1 MSRKITTYDQL
12 DSFHITRNGNIS
24 TKDGI
29 IIEFEDNCS
38 VCGELY
44 YMRQKRDSLI
54 CSLDCK
60 KNIEDKEMINL
71 LSIDGYKVLGLYSKN
86 KRRYAK
92 MICPF
97 GHINNIMA
105 FNFKNGHRCK
115 KCAYT
120 GNKNS
125 HWKGGVVTRNI
136 PLYNTYYKQLDTYE
150 EVRRSSID
158 ENILE
163 VRCTYC
169 NKWYIPK
176 RTSVRSRIQNIK
188 GNINY
193 RSENRFY
200 CSDECKGNCDL
211 FNQKLFPKSFLN
223 PRSIT
228 REVQPQLR
236 KMVLERDN
244 WTCQKC
250 NEVSNLH
257 CHHIDPVINNPI

>member
-1 MSRKITTYDQL
+1 MLIPKTY
-12 DSFHITRNGNIS
+12 
-24 TKDGI
+24 KDLE
-29 IIEFEDNCS
+29 EFEYITSKGYFRKRNS
-38 VCGELY
+38 KSSLFELF
-44 YMRQKRDSLI
+44 LI
-54 CSLDCK
+54 C
-60 KNIEDKEMINL
+60 N
-71 LSIDGYKVLGLYSKN
+71 
-86 KRRYAK
+86 
-92 MICPF
+92 
-97 GHINNIMA
+97 
-105 FNFKNGHRCK
+105 CK
-115 KCAYT
+115 KCGDEFLAFK
-120 GNKNS
+120 KNVKKGIGIYCS
-125 HWKGGVVTRNI
+125 YSCSRNGYKHTEETKDKLRYKKTKDHCLKISKGKKGKSYLSNSGDNCNFWKGGYRLNNI
-136 PLYNTYYKQLDTYE
+136 PAFDVYKNQIDQYE
-150 EVRRSSID
+150 EVKRSSID

>member
-1 MSRKITTYDQL
+1 
-12 DSFHITRNGNIS
+12 
-24 TKDGI
+24 
-29 IIEFEDNCS
+29 
-38 VCGELY
+38 
-44 YMRQKRDSLI
+44 
-54 CSLDCK
+54 
-60 KNIEDKEMINL
+60 MINL

-176 RTSVRSRIQNIK
+176 RTSVRSRIQSII
-188 GNINY
+188 GQTTG
-193 RSENRFY
+193 ENRFY
-200 CSDECKGNCDL
+200 CSNGCKGSCEI
-211 FNQKLFPKSFLN
+211 FNQQTQIKGHKPNKY
-223 PRSIT
+223 T

-236 KMVLERDN
+236 KIVLERDN
-244 WTCQKC
+244 WKCQKC
-250 NEVSNLH
+250 SDINIQLH
-257 CHHIDPVINNPI
+257 CHHIDPVVNNPIESADIDNCITLCKKCHKKVHKQVGCGYNDLKCGR